1 MDPLSSLLSGIRAEG
16 SVVSRA
22 VLTAPWTIRFV
33 DDAPLVMISVL
44 RGAGTLLLPDGTER
58 AVGPGDTAL
67 VRGGVPF
74 HLADHSATV
83 HDSPALYELSCF
95 TAGPECSDQEL
106 AGIHWDNEADEATA
120 LIVGA
125 YRASGHRHQRLLSA
139 LPPVLVVEE
148 DTDVCAW
155 FETVAVDAARHSAGS
170 QALMDRLLD
179 WALVCT
185 LRSWFDQAGTDAP
198 GWYRGLADPVL
209 APALQS
215 FHDRPAEAWTVASLA
230 ARAGVSRALFA
241 KRFTRLMGRP
251 PLAYVTECRM
261 DEAEALL
268 SDTDLGIAHI
278 ARSVG
283 YADAF
288 GFSAAFK
295 RHKGMSPS
303 RFRAVSAAAAATG
316 PGSAASGRGDM
327 AVRAHR
333 QSSRRGL
340 GAAAEREPAPAGG
353 RGVQRGRL
361 PEDPAELPPRSTSSP
376 VSAAP

>member
-16 SVVSRA
+16 SVVSHV
-22 VLTAPWTIRFV
+22 VLTVPWAVRFA
-33 DDAPLVMISVL
+33 DIAPLTMISVL
-44 RGAGTLLLPDGTER
+44 RGGGVLLLPDGTER
-58 AVGPGDTAL
+58 AVGAGHTAV
-67 VRGGVPF
+67 VRGPGPF
-74 HLADHSATV
+74 HLVDHPTTLDGSHAAYEIACFTESPGCGAQELGGIRWGA
-83 HDSPALYELSCF
+83 DSP
-95 TAGPECSDQEL
+95 
-106 AGIHWDNEADEATA
+106 EATA

-125 YRASGHRHQRLLSA
+125 YRASGHRHERLLRA

-148 DTDVCAW
+148 DAEVCAW
-155 FETVAVDAARHSAGS
+155 LETAAADAARLPAGS

-185 LRSWFDQAGTDAP
+185 LRSWFDKAGADAP
-198 GWYRGLADPVL
+198 SWYRGLTDPVL
-209 APALQS
+209 APALRS
-215 FHDRPAEAWTVASLA
+215 FHDRPAAPWTVASLA

-268 SDTDLGIAHI
+268 SDTDLGMAQI

-295 RHKGMSPS
+295 RHKGRSPS
-303 RFRAVSAAAAATG
+303 ACRAAAAAAAVT
-316 PGSAASGRGDM
+316 ASGP
-327 AVRAHR
+327 
-333 QSSRRGL
+333 
-340 GAAAEREPAPAGG
+340 PAPG
-353 RGVQRGRL
+353 
-361 PEDPAELPPRSTSSP
+361 
-376 VSAAP
+376 